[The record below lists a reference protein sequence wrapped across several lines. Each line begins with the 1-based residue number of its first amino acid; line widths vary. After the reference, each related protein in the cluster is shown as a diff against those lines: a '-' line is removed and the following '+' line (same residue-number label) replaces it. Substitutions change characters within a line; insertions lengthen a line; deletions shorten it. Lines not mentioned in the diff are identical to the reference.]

1 MEESPSLDQLTK
13 EKLVERCLHLQ
24 KRLEEQKATTT
35 SWIEALTTVAFTDQD
50 MAKAMTRGLQ
60 TILKSANMDGGYVH
74 LLDQTDHKLRLRA
87 CVGLSKAAQKDLEV
101 IRQGE
106 RVPGKVLHKAKALI
120 ARNSSEISDP
130 SGETPQEEK
139 RLLHA
144 GFPLKWN
151 GRVLG
156 TLTLVS
162 KNHKTLS
169 EGDVATLRAF
179 SKFIAGVVQCLTL
192 LDILSQGKRQ
202 WENAID
208 SVSDIVLICDRDFR
222 IVRTNKA
229 IFDRFWFPL
238 EDALGK
244 ECFKLL
250 YNGNP
255 FQVSRQKLERMLR
268 EGITYCEE
276 VAPSRWGGTFSI
288 VISPIL
294 TFGTLAGSIHVI
306 KEITQERLLET
317 DRGELARRLSLFA
330 PGTITTDPEGRIH
343 SCDAGA
349 SEILG
354 YEAEEIK
361 GKELTAIL
369 PSLESKTLFDRL
381 QKSGGILDFDA
392 TAMGKGQHPVQ
403 VSLTLS
409 ANGDQDERLEEV
421 TLFIRDMTERQS
433 DKVRYVQ
440 SVRLTALME
449 MAANVSHKLGGELET
464 IISHIYRIDDSGCE
478 LPEMKTR
485 LKRVAVHARS
495 VQETLDRLHQFSEI
509 HPEEESKVLEST
521 QLIRSVVEMIEGRW
535 QTSFRKRG
543 IDFKFNPDQRILPSI
558 QGNLRELLQL
568 FDHLVRNAVAAM
580 PKGGNLILRTRTDR
594 KWISLS
600 LIDHGMGMTED
611 QINRAF
617 DPFFTTHEENLGL
630 GLSIVHGIIRR
641 HHGDV
646 AIQSRVGQGTS
657 VTIKLPTL
665 NEESIDISTNP
676 PPETA

>member
-1 MEESPSLDQLTK
+1 
-13 EKLVERCLHLQ
+13 
-24 KRLEEQKATTT
+24 
-35 SWIEALTTVAFTDQD
+35 
-50 MAKAMTRGLQ
+50 
-60 TILKSANMDGGYVH
+60 
-74 LLDQTDHKLRLRA
+74 
-87 CVGLSKAAQKDLEV
+87 
-101 IRQGE
+101 
-106 RVPGKVLHKAKALI
+106 
-120 ARNSSEISDP
+120 
-130 SGETPQEEK
+130 
-139 RLLHA
+139 
-144 GFPLKWN
+144 
-151 GRVLG
+151 
-156 TLTLVS
+156 
-162 KNHKTLS
+162 
-169 EGDVATLRAF
+169 
-179 SKFIAGVVQCLTL
+179 
-192 LDILSQGKRQ
+192 
-202 WENAID
+202 
-208 SVSDIVLICDRDFR
+208 
-222 IVRTNKA
+222 
-229 IFDRFWFPL
+229 
-238 EDALGK
+238 
-244 ECFKLL
+244 
-250 YNGNP
+250 
-255 FQVSRQKLERMLR
+255 
-268 EGITYCEE
+268 
-276 VAPSRWGGTFSI
+276 
-288 VISPIL
+288 
-294 TFGTLAGSIHVI
+294 
-306 KEITQERLLET
+306 
-317 DRGELARRLSLFA
+317 
-330 PGTITTDPEGRIH
+330 
-343 SCDAGA
+343 
-349 SEILG
+349 
-354 YEAEEIK
+354 
-361 GKELTAIL
+361 
-369 PSLESKTLFDRL
+369 
-381 QKSGGILDFDA
+381 
-392 TAMGKGQHPVQ
+392 
-403 VSLTLS
+403 
-409 ANGDQDERLEEV
+409 
-421 TLFIRDMTERQS
+421 MTERQS